1 MRIISILILLISLYS
16 CILSDDIPESFDAR
30 VKWPNCVPKIQN
42 QGGCGACYAFSV
54 STAFSMRYCI
64 RNNLSKIINFSA
76 QNLINCLSG
85 CIGDFPDVT
94 WNYLNSSGITTEEC
108 LSYRGTKCNC
118 NSKCDSNSVKFNK
131 YYAGETKFIE
141 GEMEIKKEILK
152 NGPVSSMM
160 YIYGDYYNYKSG
172 IYVHNSGYKN
182 WIGFHSIAIMG
193 WGVNN
198 GVKYWLI
205 QDSYGKSKGENGF
218 IKVKI
223 GDDCG
228 AGYSAFYDQI
238 EGKYN
243 EYSEEDSKI
252 DINSEN
258 NDMIED
264 ATGGNDYKCGK
275 TNNNKGNYIN
285 ILVEIKYFMILIF
298 ISFFVF

>member
-94 WNYLNSSGITTEEC
+94 WNYLHENGITTEKC
-108 LSYRGTKCNC
+108 LSYKQGRRSCNL
-118 NSKCDSNSVKFNK
+118 KCDWNNVIFDK
-131 YYAGETKFIE
+131 YYAGKTKFLEDEIA
-141 GEMEIKKEILK
+141 IKKEILK
-152 NGPVSSMM
+152 NGPVTTAMD
-160 YIYGDYYNYKSG
+160 IYADYHSYSTG
-172 IYVHNSGYKN
+172 IYIHNPIYNVK
-182 WIGFHSIAIMG
+182 IDEHSLTIMG
-193 WGVNN
+193 WGVQN

-205 QDSYGKSKGENGF
+205 QDSYGESKGENGF
-218 IKVKI
+218 IKIKI

-228 AGYSAFYDQI
+228 AGATAFCD
-238 EGKYN
+238 EVEEKYN
-243 EYSEEDSKI
+243 EYNEEDS
-252 DINSEN
+252 E
-258 NDMIED
+258 
-264 ATGGNDYKCGK
+264 
-275 TNNNKGNYIN
+275 
-285 ILVEIKYFMILIF
+285 
-298 ISFFVF
+298 